1 MRIESRQF
9 DTSSGVIL
17 KGSVKSLQVNWA
29 SLKPDQLCNFVVDP
43 IFLSDFEES
52 RSSRGLKPNPNTA
65 MIENIMKVGKIY

>member
-52 RSSRGLKPNPNTA
+52 RKPKKPGSLKPNLNTA
-65 MIENIMKVGKIY
+65 YRND